1 MVSAAGSLPRVHP
14 SATRPWVIAHR
25 GASAAFRENT
35 VEAFRGAAVMGAD
48 AVEFDVRRTAD
59 GQPAVHHDAVV
70 PDVGPICSLATAE
83 LRRRAPWVPSLEE
96 ALAACAGMW
105 VNIEVKNSPAHP
117 DWDSTDALVGEVVRR
132 LATADRTGEILIS
145 SFNETTLAR
154 SRALAADL
162 PTGLLVRPEIP
173 PEEGI
178 RTAARAGHWVLL
190 PHVSALAGAAGPE
203 VIGAAHEAGLL
214 LVTWTV
220 DDPAE
225 VHRLAAAGIDGVIT
239 NRPDEALSAL
249 GEHRDH
255 DRG

>member
-1 MVSAAGSLPRVHP
+1 MVSAAGSLPRVRP
-14 SATRPWVIAHR
+14 PATRPWVIAHR

-48 AVEFDVRRTAD
+48 AVELDVRRTAD
-59 GQPAVHHDAVV
+59 GQPAVHHDAAV
-70 PDVGPICSLATAE
+70 PGLGPICSLAAAE
-83 LRRRAPWVPSLEE
+83 LRRRAPWIPGLEE

-105 VNIEVKNSPAHP
+105 VNVEVKNSPAHP
-117 DWDSTDALVGEVVRR
+117 DWDPTDSLVGEVVRR
-132 LATADRTGEILIS
+132 LSASGRTGEVLIS
-145 SFNETTLAR
+145 SFSETTLAR
-154 SRALAADL
+154 ARARAADL
-162 PTGLLVRPEIP
+162 PTGLLIRPEVL

-178 RTAARAGHWVLL
+178 RTAGQAGHRVLL
-190 PHVSALAGAAGPE
+190 PHVSALAGAVGPE
-203 VIGAAHEAGLL
+203 VIDAAHETGLL

-225 VHRLAAAGIDGVIT
+225 VRRLAAAGIDGVIT

-249 GEHRDH
+249 GEHRDR